1 MVPHLP
7 GEGRPRTRPEY
18 FTCLPAGLE
27 ATGETVAL
35 DELLDYWT
43 SADAHMFGV
52 TLSMNQC
59 GKSLISVKALAL

>member
-1 MVPHLP
+1 M
-7 GEGRPRTRPEY
+7 
-18 FTCLPAGLE
+18 CLPAGLE